1 MASSYNSIR
10 CDCCAGTLE
19 YIKEKK
25 VWRCLYCGNEMLRE
39 SLQGPDTPLK
49 NVARQAIRNAAVG
62 NLSEALNNLSECEK
76 KDGRYVG
83 TLIARLCVHM
93 FTLITPGG
101 CPDGARNSLTSQLKR
116 EYAAILEVDEAI
128 SPEEEDLYDFM
139 DGDGSLESSSEP
151 FAALLLTFDAMG
163 DTVHRDFVAQFL
175 KVEAIYH
182 RTLNAHLLRYALYNG
197 QLDMARGIL
206 GNTDNLDCKDALL
219 QMLSQFP
226 DAADKGALAQALIQ
240 RAGLT
245 GDDHILLEDYL
256 SRTGDSLSTRQEVY
270 CAAARAG
277 VPVSMEVISRFV
289 LDEGG
294 EPAKAAE
301 IVAALCAQ
309 KPPDVELYCL
319 IEQIFCRHSAPLAR
333 AELEV
338 IAASG
343 LFVSVPVP
351 FLCTMLDRS
360 DLAGADK
367 IALFAAADG
376 FGLDQR
382 AKDAVLS
389 HYLSENRDEPAV
401 RLEVLP
407 ALLDRVKTL
416 STGAVEQYLLTCTT
430 DGDQKPQVVALL
442 LGLELNLSF
451 FRPLLG
457 KYYRGAPDSP
467 PVREAVLSQL
477 REAGFQMDG
486 ASLMDLIG
494 EAAPE
499 EMERTVSFV
508 QQMAQSGV
516 RLPGDALSRYL
527 EGAGQGPFHP
537 QMLALLSQSATMI
550 SPQAL
555 ANYVLF
561 GPDDPEAKVNGA
573 RFLAQCS
580 GQPLGATPCR
590 VLHLGNQIQCNL
602 FQGYV
607 LTTQDS
613 GATAQQMTDAMAAG
627 HVSLKPA
634 IAVNGVSMSFKSYIQ
649 HNRAAL
655 NPVTEALCD
664 AHGVFRLFF

>member
-116 EYAAILEVDEAI
+116 EYEAILELDEAI

-151 FAALLLTFDAMG
+151 FAALLLTFDSMG

-175 KVEAIYH
+175 KVEAIYN

-197 QLDMARGIL
+197 KEDMARGIL
-206 GNTDNLDCKDALL
+206 GNTDNLDCKDALF
-219 QMLSQFP
+219 QMLSRFP
-226 DAADKGALAQALIQ
+226 DAPDKGGLALPLIQ

-245 GDDHILLEDYL
+245 GDDHIFLEEYL
-256 SRTGDSLSTRQEVY
+256 SQTKDSLSTRQDIY
-270 CAAARAG
+270 CSAARAG

-294 EPAKAAE
+294 DPDRAAE
-301 IVAALCAQ
+301 IVSALCAQ
-309 KPPDVELYCL
+309 KPTDVELDCL
-319 IEQIFCRHSAPLAR
+319 MEQIFSRHGASLAR
-333 AELEV
+333 TELDAV
-338 IAASG
+338 AKSG
-343 LFVSVPVP
+343 VFVSVSVSL
-351 FLCTMLDRS
+351 LCTMLDRS
-360 DLAGADK
+360 DLSGADK
-367 IALFAAADG
+367 GALFLAADG

-382 AKDAVLS
+382 AKDAILS
-389 HYLSENRDEPAV
+389 HYLSENRDEPAL

-407 ALLDRVKTL
+407 VLLSRVKTL
-416 STGAVEQYLLTCTT
+416 SAGTVEQYLLTCTT
-430 DGDQKPQVVALL
+430 DGDQKPKVLSLL

-451 FRPLLG
+451 FRALLG
-457 KYYRGAPDSP
+457 KYYRAAPDKG
-467 PVREAVLSQL
+467 PVKEAVVSLLSQ
-477 REAGFQMDG
+477 AGLQMDG
-486 ASLMDLIG
+486 ASLMDLICG
-494 EAAPE
+494 AKPE
-499 EMERTVSFV
+499 EIEQTAAFV
-508 QQMAQSGV
+508 QQMMQNGV
-516 RLPGDALSRYL
+516 RLPGDGLSRYL
-527 EGAGQGPFHP
+527 EGAGQGPFDGRLV
-537 QMLALLSQSATMI
+537 MLLAQSSTAV

-555 ANYVLF
+555 ANYVLY
-561 GPDDPEAKVNGA
+561 GPDDPEQKVNNA
-573 RFLAQCS
+573 LFLAQRS
-580 GQPLGATPCR
+580 GQPLGATLCR
-590 VLHLGNQIQCNL
+590 VIHLGNQIQCNL

-613 GATAQQMTDAMAAG
+613 GVTAQRMTDAMAAAR
-627 HVSLKPA
+627 VPLNPA
-634 IAVNGVSMSFKSYIQ
+634 MDVNGVSTRFKQYVQ

-655 NPVTEALCD
+655 NPVAEALCD